1 MKRFI
6 CLLICVGSFLSVS
19 FAEQKLADE
28 KTTSFV
34 LQRMSPRP
42 KEVKVFDGYY
52 TLNEKSTIAIS
63 TTDALTSSQEDIIR
77 DTIKQYWR
85 ISPNVSF
92 AKNPD
97 NAKLGDEGSET
108 NINTNGIAIAGKD
121 FIAVR
126 QALKT
131 LRQVAESER
140 DGTGQVF
147 AQMKVKDW
155 ATLKFRGIHICMFPE
170 NTLEDIEKYVRLAS
184 YYKYN
189 YVVLEPWGTFP
200 FKSHPEF
207 AFASKKLDRKGL
219 KKIIDYC
226 WSVGLTPIPQ
236 LSILGHATQ
245 CRVSTAKHAVLTKHP
260 NLEHI
265 YEPLGWS
272 YCMSSEKTEAVLKDL
287 LTEIHEFFGKPPFFH
302 LGCDEA
308 YDKGTCY
315 KCRAK
320 PIVPLFVNH
329 LKKFSDFMRTKGARS
344 IIWHDMLLDREDPRW
359 KKDVAMGDAEMA
371 KAVKTLTKDI
381 IIADWQYS
389 YRDKKQTRFETPRH
403 FKKEGFDVLVCPWEV
418 NTGITALAQTAKEE
432 NLFGILETTWH
443 HVWGNNH
450 YFSFFYHAGDMAWN
464 GGRPRVD
471 EKFARQGLVLI
482 PHIRHVLNDMGKT
495 SYEATGTSDLQ
506 INNSVKH

>member
-19 FAEQKLADE
+19 FAEQKPADE

-147 AQMKVKDW
+147 LQMKVKDW
-155 ATLKFRGIHICMFPE
+155 ATLKFRGIHICIFPE

-184 YYKYN
+184 Y

-207 AFASKKLDRKGL
+207 AFANKKLDRKGL

-418 NTGITALAQTAKEE
+418 NIGITALAQTAKEE

-506 INNSVKH
+506 INNSIKH

>member
-1 MKRFI
+1 MFF
-6 CLLICVGSFLSVS
+6 GSAL
-19 FAEQKLADE
+19 ADEKLADE
-28 KTTSFV
+28 KTRIFV
-34 LQRMSPRP
+34 EQRMSPRP
-42 KEVKVFDGYY
+42 KELTVFDGIYV
-52 TLNEKSTIAIS
+52 LNEKSTIAIS
-63 TTDALTSSQEDIIR
+63 TSVALSSSQEKVIR

-85 ISPNVSF
+85 FTPTLSF
-92 AKNPD
+92 TQNPD
-97 NAKLGDEGSET
+97 NAKLGEEGSET
-108 NINTNGIAIAGKD
+108 NIDNSGIAISAKD
-121 FIAVR
+121 FTALR

-140 DGTGQVF
+140 DGTGQAFVHI
-147 AQMKVKDW
+147 KVKDW
-155 ATLKFRGIHICMFPE
+155 ATLKFRGIHICIFPE

-207 AFASKKLDRKGL
+207 AFADKKLDRDGF

-236 LSILGHATQ
+236 FSILGHATQ
-245 CRVSTAKHAVLTKHP
+245 CRVSTSKHAVLTKYPH
-260 NLEHI
+260 LEHI

-272 YCMSSEKTEAVLKDL
+272 YCMSSQRTEAILKDL
-287 LTEIHEFFGKPPFFH
+287 LTEIHEFYGKPPFFH

-308 YDKGTCY
+308 YDKASCY

-320 PIVPLFVNH
+320 PLVPLFVNH

-344 IIWHDMLLDREDPRW
+344 IIWHDMLLDRKDPRW
-359 KKDVAMGDAEMA
+359 KKDVATGDAEMA

-381 IIADWQYS
+381 VIADWQYS

-418 NTGITALAQTAKEE
+418 NTGITVLAQTAKEE

-443 HVWGNNH
+443 HVWNNRH
-450 YFSFFYHAGDMAWN
+450 YFSFFYHAGDAAWN
-464 GGRPRVD
+464 GGKPRVD
-471 EKFARQGLVLI
+471 DKYAQQGLVLI
-482 PHIRHVLNDMGKT
+482 PHIRHILNDMGK
-495 SYEATGTSDLQ
+495 SPYELGGTSEIQ
-506 INNSVKH
+506 ISKSVNN